1 MGGDGGLARGGFEG
15 RESGA
20 RGIACE
26 RAPRAV
32 LTAETHVTAVEPGT
46 DPRVRV
52 GVPQR
57 WKAPRVVESVSS
69 SRRDEGSGLGNREE
83 RITRKREAGRPGA
96 TEVSEVRLDRDR
108 AE

>member
-69 SRRDEGSGLGNREE
+69 SRRDEGSGLG
-83 RITRKREAGRPGA
+83 KPGGTHHA
-96 TEVSEVRLDRDR
+96 KARSGTPGSD
-108 AE
+108 